1 MRAFLSTVVFV
12 GSFGL
17 AAPLATQAAESIQV
31 GPQAGDKITANF
43 EARDASGKSV
53 TLTDIAGEN
62 GVVISFVRS
71 ASWCPFCQQ
80 QMKDLNSINAALESR
95 GYSLAALS
103 YDKPE
108 ILDQFAKKQSIDY
121 TLLSDEGSKM
131 IDAFDVRD
139 PQYGEDSM
147 AYGVPQPV
155 VIIIAPDGTVQGSLA
170 VEGYRDR
177 PPTEDVLAEVDRI
190 LGATS

>member
-1 MRAFLSTVVFV
+1 MRALLSTVVFV
-12 GSFGL
+12 FSLGL
-17 AAPLATQAAESIQV
+17 AAQATEPIQV
-31 GPQAGDKITANF
+31 GPQAGDRIPANF
-43 EARDASGKSV
+43 EVRDAKGKTV
-53 TLTDIAGEN
+53 TFADVAGER
-62 GVVISFVRS
+62 GLVLSFVRS

-95 GYSLAALS
+95 GYKLAALS

-139 PQYGEDSM
+139 PQYKPDSM

-190 LGATS
+190 LNATS

>member
-1 MRAFLSTVVFV
+1 MRSFLTTLILVF
-12 GSFGL
+12 GFGL
-17 AAPLATQAAESIQV
+17 TAQAADSIIV
-31 GPQAGDKITANF
+31 GPQAGDKIPANF
-43 EARDASGKSV
+43 MAKDAKGNTV
-53 TLTDIAGEN
+53 TLADVTGEK

-71 ASWCPFCQQ
+71 ASWCPFCQS
-80 QMKDLNSINAALESR
+80 QMKDLNSINAALEER
-95 GYSLAALS
+95 GYKLAALS
-103 YDKPE
+103 YDAPDV
-108 ILDQFAKKQSIDY
+108 LDQFAKRQGIDY
-121 TLLSDEGSKM
+121 ILLSDEGSKM

-177 PPTEDVLAEVDRI
+177 PPTNDVLAEVDRI